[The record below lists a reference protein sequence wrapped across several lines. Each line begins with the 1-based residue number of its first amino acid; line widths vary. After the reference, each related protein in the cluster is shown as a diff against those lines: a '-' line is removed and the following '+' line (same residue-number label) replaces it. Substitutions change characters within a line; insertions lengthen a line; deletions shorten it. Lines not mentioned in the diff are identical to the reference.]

1 MKQLLLDVVPSPLP
15 TLAGFIPGR
24 NTELLAMLGRLARG
38 EEKER
43 FVYLWG
49 NAGCGKTHLLKAVSD
64 NGMRNGFNMVYL
76 SCKPDTVF
84 DTRPETTD
92 CIAVDNVDCLD
103 PAAQISLF
111 NLYNRIRDESRSLLL
126 VSGLVPPPRLALRA
140 DLVTRLGWG
149 LVYRVHELT
158 DEEKTD
164 VMKNHATNRGFDL
177 PQEVCNYLLHYGH
190 RDLPS
195 LLAMIDA
202 LDEHAL
208 ANQRQITLPLLRGLL
223 TGTAS

>member
-15 TLAGFIPGR
+15 TLADFIPGR
-24 NTELLAMLGRLARG
+24 NTELLAMLGRLASG

-49 NAGCGKTHLLKAVSD
+49 HAGCGKTHLLKAVSD
-64 NGMRNGFNMVYL
+64 NSMRNGFNAVYL
-76 SCKPDTVF
+76 SCKPDTIF
-84 DTRPETTD
+84 DTCSETAD

-103 PAAQISLF
+103 PVAQISLF
-111 NLYNRIRDESRSLLL
+111 SLYNRIRDEGRSLLL
-126 VSGLVPPPRLALRA
+126 VSGLVPPPQLALRA
-140 DLVTRLGWG
+140 DLITRLGWG
-149 LVYRVHELT
+149 LVYRIHELT

-164 VMKNHATNRGFDL
+164 VMKNHATSRGFNL
-177 PQEVCNYLLHYGH
+177 PQDVCNHLLHHGH

-202 LDEHAL
+202 LDKHAL
-208 ANQRQITLPLLRGLL
+208 ASQRQITLPLLRELL